1 MSSISIDKPLA
12 PGQKANFT
20 IDMTFYGY
28 SKTMEFT
35 IEVPNAAPLLSRVDN
50 IVLENKAG
58 PPKEK
63 TKGNYGFSRYEVKSN
78 ISNTTF
84 YRLLI
89 KLNNSKIANQLQP
102 GDKINFISSDPKLA
116 ALNNKNY
123 EIIKDSNS
131 NPRYV
136 MLKVDRSDRPT
147 QNLANASGSLQEITG
162 TIKTRRY
169 TITIPNK
176 VFNGL
181 ISERIPGKAAKEGM
195 VEDITIYAFK
205 RFKDTNK
212 ASIKRK
218 LMTTGS
224 EINEKTPPD
233 RSDVLDFRGK
243 KSYSRLFDLDEE
255 NKFIFY
261 VAIAR
266 YIYDGE
272 KWTKQWVQTDSSDR
286 VIWGKAVEKKGK

>member
-1 MSSISIDKPLA
+1 MSSISIDKPLS
-12 PGQKANFT
+12 PGQKATFVV
-20 IDMTFYGY
+20 DMAFYGY
-28 SKTMEFT
+28 SKKMEFT
-35 IEVPNAAPLLSRVDN
+35 IEAPNAAPLLSRVDN
-50 IVLENKAG
+50 IVLESKEG
-58 PPKEK
+58 PPKDK

-78 ISNTTF
+78 ITNTTF

-89 KLNNSKIANQLQP
+89 KLNNAKVANQLQP

-131 NPRYV
+131 NKNYV
-136 MLKVDRSDRPT
+136 MLKVNRSDRPT
-147 QNLANASGSLQEITG
+147 QNIANASGSLQEITG

-169 TITIPNK
+169 TVTIPNK

-195 VEDITIYAFK
+195 VEDIPIYAFK

-212 ASIKRK
+212 ASIKRQ
-218 LMTTGS
+218 LMINEN
-224 EINEKTPPD
+224 EINEKIPPD
-233 RSDVLDFRGK
+233 RSDVLDFRSK
-243 KSYSRLFDLDEE
+243 KSYSNLFDLGEK

-272 KWTKQWVQTDSSDR
+272 KWTKQWVQTDSSDN